1 MRAGGRAASA
11 ILFGGLTA
19 GVLDFI
25 AATVVYNAPPLA
37 VARSVASGW
46 LGAAARTGGLTAAG
60 IGVASHLGIAVAA
73 AAVYVLAA
81 ARNPWLKS
89 QWIIGGLVFGVCVFG
104 IMNAIVVPLSAAPRR
119 MPAPDMLLVQ
129 GLVVH
134 MILVGLPI
142 AWFARKS

>member
-11 ILFGGLTA
+11 ILF
-19 GVLDFI
+19 
-25 AATVVYNAPPLA
+25 
-37 VARSVASGW
+37 
-46 LGAAARTGGLTAAG
+46 GGLTAAG